1 MNKEVKKLVENSRS
15 SLDFLNKKSNKKI
28 NSIIKLIEKEIL
40 NKEVNYK
47 LSEMAVKETGFGNI
61 QLLAFF
67 LIILTLRRNSY
78 GK

>member
-47 LSEMAVKETGFGNI
+47 LS
-61 QLLAFF
+61 
-67 LIILTLRRNSY
+67 
-78 GK
+78 